1 MNGAVMA
8 DVTSH
13 TRGQLN
19 PVEVAGCDDS
29 LTLETPA
36 ALDVLDGAQL
46 VEIEDAPPPSAHEAA
61 LQEETETVARTRETE
76 DDAITRSMNAIS
88 TLTLAP
94 ANLER
99 GVRARTDFEAG
110 DDGEVGERLLE
121 ELVANEVPI
130 ALQLQDVEGALATL
144 LSRSITLPEVSL
156 QALKVL
162 RETVHVSNAVRRR
175 IENSLGAAA
184 NLRAQRRFLAT
195 HRGRS
200 GI

>member
-1 MNGAVMA
+1 MA
-8 DVTSH
+8 DG
-13 TRGQLN
+13 TRRRRHEIA
-19 PVEVAGCDDS
+19 PVEVSGSGDP
-29 LTLETPA
+29 LTLARPA
-36 ALDVLDGAQL
+36 ELDAFGGARL
-46 VEIEDAPPPSAHEAA
+46 VEINEVAPPSPHEVA
-61 LQEETETVARTRETE
+61 LHEEHEQLARTREADE
-76 DDAITRSMNAIS
+76 ESITRSMDAIS

-99 GVRARTDFEAG
+99 GARARTDFDASG
-110 DDGEVGERLLE
+110 DGEVGERLLE

-162 RETVHVSNAVRRR
+162 RETVLTSNAVRRR

-195 HRGRS
+195 HRGRN